1 MQKDCKSQQSV
12 QPHFLLGGGAGAGG
26 FLIGPQLLKITEF
39 SHLKKKKIALRM
51 KNFNVFGVH

>member
-39 SHLKKKKIALRM
+39 SHLKKKKDSVKDEKL
-51 KNFNVFGVH
+51 